1 MFRRDS
7 TYMDQGAL
15 VAVWA
20 TKDILSGE
28 PEHLFPDIF
37 FGWRVRRLN
46 LQRRANERES
56 PGLGV
61 MGEPAE
67 EAYFLEAAREDV
79 QKEPANELVRRYR
92 HGFALI
98 VVSPIPVT
106 ECDPVFLY
114 SQDAIVAY
122 GDAMSISAEIFQ
134 HLLRPGKGTFGIDD
148 PVETQ
153 EMGQECIPL
162 GLLFEASQLSREDKF
177 ILIVQTPELSD
188 KEPCHGSCHGV
199 LPE

>member
-1 MFRRDS
+1 
-7 TYMDQGAL
+7 MDQGAL

-67 EAYFLEAAREDV
+67 EAYVDFLND
-79 QKEPANELVRRYR
+79 
-92 HGFALI
+92 I
-98 VVSPIPVT
+98 V
-106 ECDPVFLY
+106 Y
-114 SQDAIVAY
+114 SHR
-122 GDAMSISAEIFQ
+122 GD
-134 HLLRPGKGTFGIDD
+134 HNPG
-148 PVETQ
+148 
-153 EMGQECIPL
+153 
-162 GLLFEASQLSREDKF
+162 SSR
-177 ILIVQTPELSD
+177 
-188 KEPCHGSCHGV
+188 
-199 LPE
+199 